1 MSTSDLQYTKLRWL
15 LTIAG
20 LFLYVADIWTDICLT
35 VTFYEEEHHL
45 WAGLTLG
52 FSVLG
57 LLISQIFSFAWYW
70 DDMNDFLINPKG
82 KATIAGLSK
91 RGLVIT
97 HVLGLGVI
105 IRYYHLLKKGFAVLW
120 TNNHSFTEEESMEKH
135 KNLFCMATDLSMLK
149 LFETFLESAPQLLLQ
164 VYIVL
169 LGHRDVSIFQYLSM
183 AFSFISIA
191 WSLVDYRRCLRRS
204 LPHVSEM
211 PSGLPTLVYLLYKL
225 CTISSLI
232 LSYSLYL
239 ILSTYTTVALS
250 IVWLL
255 MTIWTN
261 ILQTNFCSSRVLE
274 LIYRLV
280 VGVILTF
287 TFFNVKGHNTKVA
300 MGIYYSTFCVINIV
314 SPILLSLLMPQ
325 FNEKTILAVDLMILG
340 CIFLGL
346 FCLVLY
352 YVLLHPSVKQSD
364 TDEVDGLSKENNS
377 ERRMRTFLQP

>member
-1 MSTSDLQYTKLRWL
+1 MSTSEFQFSKLRWF

-20 LFLYVADIWTDICLT
+20 LFLYAADIWTDICLT
-35 VTFYEEEHHL
+35 VTFYQEEHHL

-52 FSVLG
+52 FIVLG
-57 LLISQIFSFAWYW
+57 LLVSQIFSFAWYW

-91 RGLVIT
+91 CVLIT
-97 HVLGLGVI
+97 LHIFGLGVF
-105 IRYYHLLKKGFAVLW
+105 IRYYQLLKKGFAVLW
-120 TNNHSFTEEESMEKH
+120 TTGRSYTEEESREKH
-135 KNLFCMATDLSMLK
+135 HHLFCMATDLSMLK

-169 LGHRDVSIFQYLSM
+169 LGYRDVSVFQYLSM

-204 LPHVSEM
+204 LPHISEM
-211 PSGLPTLVYLLYKL
+211 PSGLPTFVYLLYKL
-225 CTISSLI
+225 CTITSLI

-239 ILSTYTTVALS
+239 ILSAYSTVALS

-261 ILQTNFCSSRVLE
+261 TLQTNFCSSRALE
-274 LIYRLV
+274 MLYRLV

-300 MGIYYSTFCVINIV
+300 MGIYYSTFCLINIA
-314 SPILLSLLMPQ
+314 SPILLALVMPH
-325 FNEKTILAVDLMILG
+325 FNETTILVVDILILG
-340 CIFLGL
+340 GIFLGL

-352 YVLLHPSVKQSD
+352 YVRLHPAVKLVD
-364 TDEVDGLSKENNS
+364 TDEVDRLSNENKS
-377 ERRMRTFLQP
+377 MVRIRTFLQP

>member
-1 MSTSDLQYTKLRWL
+1 MSTSDFQYTKLRWL

-20 LFLYVADIWTDICLT
+20 LFLYAADIWTDICVA
-35 VTFYEEEHHL
+35 VTFYKEEHHL

-52 FSVLG
+52 FIGLG
-57 LLISQIFSFAWYW
+57 LLVSQIFSFAWFW

-91 RGLVIT
+91 CGLVTT
-97 HVLGLGVI
+97 HMLGLGVI
-105 IRYYHLLKKGFAVLW
+105 IRHYQLLKKGFAVLW
-120 TNNHSFTEEESMEKH
+120 TDGHSYTEEESREKH
-135 KNLFCMATDLSMLK
+135 QHLFCMATDLSMLK
-149 LFETFLESAPQLLLQ
+149 MFEAFLESAPQLLLQ

-169 LGHRDVSIFQYLSM
+169 LGHKEVSIFQYMSM

-204 LPHVSEM
+204 LSYVSEM

-225 CTISSLI
+225 CTITSLI

-239 ILSTYTTVALS
+239 ILSAYTTVALS
-250 IVWLL
+250 ILWLL
-255 MTIWTN
+255 MTLWTN
-261 ILQTNFCSSRVLE
+261 FLQTNFCSSRGLE
-274 LIYRLV
+274 CIYRFV

-300 MGIYYSTFCVINIV
+300 MGIYYSSFCLVNIV

-325 FNEKTILAVDLMILG
+325 FNESTILVVDIMILG
-340 CIFLGL
+340 CTFLGL

-352 YVLLHPSVKQSD
+352 YVLLHPTGKLPD
-364 TDEVDGLSKENNS
+364 TDEVDGLTKENNS
-377 ERRMRTFLQP
+377 ARRMRTFLQP